1 MSEDAFRAG
10 SSALP
15 PSGAVVPP
23 APPRPTGPRMP
34 TGPSPAGGDRRR
46 TSPWVFVTLV
56 LLVLAVWWLAARV
69 VDLQSRV
76 ETLES
81 NQIEQ
86 AMPILPAST
95 LPPPV
100 DMPPL
105 DSELARRLIR
115 ESVVNV
121 FASDLPAEQRASW
134 VRDPGDTAGR
144 LAALGQGACAA
155 GVQVVITELRF
166 IDDDTAGVRIRFE
179 GPGVPA
185 GGNGVT
191 FDGFVHRAPERW
203 LVDVDMVDQV
213 LDLAAS
219 YCN

>member
-10 SSALP
+10 SSVAALRGRRVA
-15 PSGAVVPP
+15 STAE
-23 APPRPTGPRMP
+23 ADRPRMP
-34 TGPSPAGGDRRR
+34 TGPSTLAGGDRRR

-69 VDLQSRV
+69 VDLQSRRDARV
-76 ETLES
+76 EPDR
-81 NQIEQ
+81 
-86 AMPILPAST
+86 AGDADPARLHT
-95 LPPPV
+95 PAAGRHAARQRTRPPAHP
-100 DMPPL
+100 
-105 DSELARRLIR
+105 R
-115 ESVVNV
+115 SVLNV

-134 VRDPGDTAGR
+134 VRGPGRHRRSSRAR
-144 LAALGQGACAA
+144 SGACAA

-185 GGNGVT
+185 GGNGVIV